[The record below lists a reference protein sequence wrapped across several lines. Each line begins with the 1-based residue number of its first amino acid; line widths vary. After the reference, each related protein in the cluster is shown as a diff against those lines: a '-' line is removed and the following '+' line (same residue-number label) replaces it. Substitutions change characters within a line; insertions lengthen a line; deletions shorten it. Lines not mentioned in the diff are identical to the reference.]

1 MGRKFIRFSNA
12 ELDTIGKALKEY
24 GASDLLKQVEKEK
37 AQREYDTKVLEEWMG
52 TEQRKMWF
60 WWVMILNH
68 HSFNKKE
75 NLKYER

>member
-1 MGRKFIRFSNA
+1 MKKKIAIIVKIILKYLKGSDYMGRKFIRFSNA

-52 TEQRKMWF
+52 TEQRKM
-60 WWVMILNH
+60 
-68 HSFNKKE
+68 
-75 NLKYER
+75 